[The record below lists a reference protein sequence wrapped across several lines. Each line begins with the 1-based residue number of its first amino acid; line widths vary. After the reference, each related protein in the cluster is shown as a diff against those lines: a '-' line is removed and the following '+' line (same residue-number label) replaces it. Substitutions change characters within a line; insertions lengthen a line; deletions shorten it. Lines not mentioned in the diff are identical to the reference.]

1 MRLFFNILLSSAIIA
16 AGWWLQIF
24 WIPFFLL
31 AGQWTGWYF
40 RKALQI
46 KWKAFRHRFTKTAS
60 VISGGLLG
68 GTGLLA
74 GILIYRFVFEVISVP
89 SPSMEKA
96 IEAGDYIIVNK
107 LVPGPRRH
115 PSDIEGY
122 YRMQGVDQLKK
133 GDIILFNF
141 PEGDTILE
149 NRPDESYYYL
159 KRHYNNFDRLREIR
173 QWGKLIP
180 LEVRDRPRFV
190 KRLIALPGDTLQIKN
205 SEIFINGEKAS
216 QTNSVIKKYQ
226 WLDTK
231 AEFNRIA
238 EQENILNHYEEKG
251 NVVAEMSV
259 HTYNQLPEN
268 AKIRFRPT
276 LLEKN
281 IPDRHTF
288 PFNTDKGWNTDFLGP
303 VVLPKRGTT
312 VTLNPQ
318 NIDIYKRAIR
328 VYEQNK
334 LEINNNDSIVI
345 NGNTT
350 NKYQFK
356 LNYYWVMGDNRPH
369 SFDSRFW
376 GLLPENHIIGKIP
389 DYFLNLE
396 EK

>member
-1 MRLFFNILLSSAIIA
+1 MRIFFNILLSIVTIA
-16 AGWWLQIF
+16 AGWWLHII
-24 WIPFFLL
+24 WIPILL
-31 AGQWTGWYF
+31 LIALWGGWYF
-40 RKALQI
+40 RKTI
-46 KWKAFRHRFTKTAS
+46 KKKWDAFRNQFRKTAS
-60 VISGGLLG
+60 IISGALLG

-107 LVPGPRRH
+107 LIPGPRRYPH
-115 PSDIEGY
+115 DIERY
-122 YRMQGVDQLKK
+122 YRMQGVDQMKR

-159 KRHYNNFDRLREIR
+159 KRHYNNFNRLREIR

-180 LEVRDRPRFV
+180 LNVKDRPRFV
-190 KRLIALPGDTLQIKN
+190 KRLIALPGDTLKIIN
-205 SEIFINGEKAS
+205 SEIYINGEKVHL
-216 QTNSVIKKYQ
+216 TNSIIKKYQ
-226 WLDTK
+226 WLDSK
-231 AEFNRIA
+231 ATFNRIA
-238 EQENILNHYEEKG
+238 EQQNIITHYEEKG
-251 NVVAEMSV
+251 NIVAEMSV

-268 AKIRFRPT
+268 ARIRFRPT

-303 VVLPKRGTT
+303 IVIPARGTT
-312 VTLNPQ
+312 VTLNNQ

-328 VYEQNK
+328 VYEQNNLK
-334 LEINNNDSIVI
+334 IKEDRIII
-345 NGNTT
+345 NGKQKE
-350 NKYQFK
+350 KYQFK
-356 LNYYWVMGDNRPH
+356 LNYFWVMGDNRPH

-376 GLLPENHIIGKIP
+376 GFLPENHIIGKIP

-396 EK
+396 NE

>member
-1 MRLFFNILLSSAIIA
+1 MRLFFNILLSIAIIA
-16 AGWWLQIF
+16 AGWWLQII
-24 WIPFFLL
+24 WIPILLL
-31 AGQWTGWYF
+31 AALWTGWYY
-40 RKALQI
+40 RKSIQK
-46 KWKAFRHRFTKTAS
+46 KWEAFRHRYSKAAS
-60 VISGGLLG
+60 IMSGALLG

-115 PSDIEGY
+115 PHDIERY
-122 YRMQGVDQLKK
+122 FRMQGMDQLKR

-159 KRHYNNFDRLREIR
+159 KRHYNNFNRLREIR
-173 QWGKLIP
+173 QWGNLIP
-180 LEVRDRPRFV
+180 LGVKDRPRFV
-190 KRLIALPGDTLQIKN
+190 KRLVALPGDTLEIIN
-205 SEIFINGEKAS
+205 SEMHINGEKVIL
-216 QTNSVIKKYQ
+216 TNSIIKKYQ

-231 AEFNRIA
+231 GAFNQVAE
-238 EQENILNHYEEKG
+238 EQNIINHYEEKG
-251 NVVAEMSV
+251 NIVAEMAV

-268 AKIRFRPT
+268 VKIRFRPT

-288 PFNTDKGWNTDFLGP
+288 PFNRNKGWNTDFLGP
-303 VVLPKRGTT
+303 VVLPARGKT
-312 VTLNPQ
+312 VKLTHQ
-318 NIDIYKRAIR
+318 NLDIYKRAIR
-328 VYEQNK
+328 VYEQND
-334 LEINNNDSIVI
+334 LEVKNNNIII
-345 NGNTT
+345 NGEST

-376 GLLPENHIIGKIP
+376 GFLPENHVIGKIP

-396 EK
+396 GE